1 MQRKTILACS
11 QLTLCSKGNHRNI
24 MYGNQNIRHSIRN
37 HSIDG
42 ITVTIPT
49 THTLAMLIM
58 LVITVVINVC
68 RSTCKG
74 PFIFV

>member
-1 MQRKTILACS
+1 MFTINTGNLG
-11 QLTLCSKGNHRNI
+11 SKGNYSNI
-24 MYGNQNIRHSIRN
+24 TYGNQNIRHSISN

-49 THTLAMLIM
+49 THTLATLVM